1 MELSAELFSEI
12 AGSRAV
18 ASSRQSTNDKRKYE
32 RVPLA
37 ARATV
42 STLSRGLDGMEEVVI
57 VRDISVGGVGL
68 LCSEAMEAGQEFVI
82 QFSGQHGLAARILCK
97 VARCEPGGFG
107 GSQFI
112 VGATFELVIHPAQ
125 PSAGVAMPATA
136 EENVLGSAAEA
147 SSDEKP
153 AEEVAARGTVRT
165 AASRLQSALTQSWR
179 RWLPSGSGID
189 DDATRIA

>member
-12 AGSRAV
+12 AGSRA
-18 ASSRQSTNDKRKYE
+18 AAPARHPTNDKRKHE

-37 ARATV
+37 DRATV
-42 STLSRGLDGMEEVVI
+42 STLSRGLEGMDEVVI

-112 VGATFELVIHPAQ
+112 VGATFEIVIHPAQ
-125 PSAGVAMPATA
+125 PSAGVANPAAA
-136 EENVLGSAAEA
+136 EENDSECKPCI
-147 SSDEKP
+147 DEKKP
-153 AEEVAARGTVRT
+153 AEVVAASGWLR
-165 AASRLQSALTQSWR
+165 AAANRLQSAVTHSWR
-179 RWLPSGSGID
+179 RGPGID
-189 DDATRIA
+189 DDATRTA